1 MVDAATS
8 ASDFD
13 LREVRARRMSIYLGV
28 SPDNIDRIAPVY
40 SLFLQQLVD
49 LNTRDLPDAASNVP
63 VLILLDEF
71 ARLGKASVIA
81 GGFSYVAGYGLRLLP
96 VIQSRAQLRAIY
108 GPDVTDEIIAN
119 CGLEVVFTP
128 KELKVANELSER
140 LGFFTM
146 NVKSRSRTIH
156 GLLANRS
163 ISESDQRRALLL
175 PQELMQMPKTELLLL
190 RGGIAPIRGRKIAFY
205 RMPRFTRRVLSP
217 PILPPGKHQMVPP
230 YNVAEGPT
238 AKSTGGA
245 LLEETKMREM
255 TEGELAGA
263 AQITDDMLVLGD
275 LTDLPPP
282 GDEAAAIAFVSSM
295 IERALVQPGEPSSSP
310 VMQER
315 ADHGR

>member
-1 MVDAATS
+1 
-8 ASDFD
+8 
-13 LREVRARRMSIYLGV
+13 MSIYLGV

-96 VIQSRAQLRAIY
+96 VIQSLQLRAIY

-140 LGFFTM
+140 LGFTM

-163 ISESDQRRALLL
+163 ISESISAAPSCCRR
-175 PQELMQMPKTELLLL
+175 
-190 RGGIAPIRGRKIAFY
+190 
-205 RMPRFTRRVLSP
+205 S
-217 PILPPGKHQMVPP
+217 
-230 YNVAEGPT
+230 
-238 AKSTGGA
+238 
-245 LLEETKMREM
+245 
-255 TEGELAGA
+255 
-263 AQITDDMLVLGD
+263 
-275 LTDLPPP
+275 
-282 GDEAAAIAFVSSM
+282 
-295 IERALVQPGEPSSSP
+295 
-310 VMQER
+310 
-315 ADHGR
+315 